1 MPLKHRPVEQEHSDL
16 GLERLVFFSD
26 AVMAIAITLLTVDLK
41 LPELGEAATS
51 LQLLHALAALTPRFL
66 SFLIS
71 FLVIGVYW
79 SSHHR
84 YFNCIAR
91 MDGRLAA
98 LNMFFLLSI
107 ALMPFVAGLLGQY
120 YYLPIGP
127 AVYAAAMAFTG
138 FSMNAIWWYASH
150 KRRLLKPEVS
160 DAFIRTRRVL
170 LSVGPIAFLLSIPL
184 AWVDF
189 VAIITAW
196 WMSPVIAIITLR
208 IMQRRTRRLARTQ
221 KPSRA

>member
-1 MPLKHRPVEQEHSDL
+1 MPLKHRPIEQEHPDL

-51 LQLLHALAALTPRFL
+51 PQLQQALAALAPRFL

-71 FLVIGVYW
+71 FLVISVYW

-84 YFNCIAR
+84 YFNCMAR
-91 MDGRLAA
+91 MDGRLVA
-98 LNMFFLLSI
+98 LNMLFLLSI

-150 KRRLLKPEVS
+150 ERRLLKPEVS
-160 DAFIRTRRVL
+160 DAFIHTRRVL
-170 LSVGPIAFLLSIPL
+170 LWVGPIAFLLSIPL
-184 AWVDF
+184 AWIDF

-196 WMSPVIAIITLR
+196 WMSPVTAIIILR
-208 IMQRRTRRLARTQ
+208 IMQRRASRLAHAR
-221 KPSRA
+221 